1 MTGPTPGAPRPPGLP
16 MAGDP
21 MQARMAEE
29 LARRTR
35 ISKNLGRIKHK
46 VVVMSGKGG
55 VGKSTVS
62 VNLAASLAQRGYQV
76 GVLDM
81 DITGPDV
88 PLMFGLEGSRL
99 DEGTGLIRPKLVPP
113 YGIRI
118 MSISFLLPSEG
129 TAVVWR
135 GPMKMHA
142 LTQFLGD
149 VEWGDLDF
157 LVIDLPPGTSD
168 EPLSVAQSIR
178 DIDGVVIVTTPQGVS
193 TLDVKKAIGFAKTLK
208 LRILGVL
215 ENMSGF
221 DCPHC
226 GHHMAIFGEEGGG
239 KKLADDNLAPF
250 LGAIPLDPQ
259 LVSRGDQGRPFVWDL
274 PNTAAAKGF
283 EAAVEKLLLLLNE
296 APKKP
301 AEMRA

>member
-1 MTGPTPGAPRPPGLP
+1 MTPEAPHAPLNAMNNP
-16 MAGDP
+16 MG
-21 MQARMAEE
+21 ARMAEE

-35 ISKNLGRIKHK
+35 ISKNLGRIRHK

-55 VGKSTVS
+55 VGKTTVS
-62 VNLAASLAQRGYQV
+62 VNLAASLAKRGFQV

-88 PLMFGLEGSRL
+88 PLMLGVEGRRL
-99 DEGTGLIRPKLVPP
+99 DEGTGMIQPILAAH
-113 YGIRI
+113 GIRI
-118 MSISFLLPSEG
+118 MSISFLLPTEA

-178 DIDGVVIVTTPQGVS
+178 DIDGVVIVTTPQTVS
-193 TLDVKKAIGFAKTLK
+193 TLDVKKALGFAKTLK
-208 LRILGVL
+208 LRVLGVI

-226 GHHMAIFGEEGGG
+226 GSHYAIFGKEGGG
-239 KKLADDNLAPF
+239 KQLAEDSLAPF
-250 LGAIPLDPQ
+250 LGAIPLDPL
-259 LVSRGDQGRPFVWDL
+259 LVERGDTGRPFVWDL
-274 PNTAAAKGF
+274 PDSPAAQKF
-283 EAAVEKLLLLLNE
+283 EAAVKELLRLVNEPDEKQV
-296 APKKP
+296 AS
-301 AEMRA
+301 AQ

>member
-1 MTGPTPGAPRPPGLP
+1 MPPGLGGP
-16 MAGDP
+16 AG
-21 MQARMAEE
+21 ARMAEE
-29 LARRTR
+29 LARRAR
-35 ISKNLGRIKHK
+35 ISKNLARIRHK

-62 VNLAASLAQRGYQV
+62 VNLAASLAARGFQV

-88 PLMFGLEGSRL
+88 PLMFGLEGRRL
-99 DEGTGLIRPKLVPP
+99 EEGQGLIRPLRAERDV
-113 YGIRI
+113 RV
-118 MSISFLLPSEG
+118 MSISFLLPTEG

-149 VEWGDLDF
+149 VDWGDLDF

-178 DIDGVVIVTTPQGVS
+178 DLDGVLIVTTPQAVA
-193 TLDVKKAIGFAKTLK
+193 TLDVKKAVGFARTLK
-208 LRILGVL
+208 LRVLGVI

-221 DCPHC
+221 VCPHC
-226 GHHMAIFGEEGGG
+226 GKESSVFGQAGAGAQ
-239 KKLADDNLAPF
+239 LAADAKAPF

-259 LVSRGDQGRPFVWDL
+259 LVERGDVGKPFVWDL
-274 PNTAAAKGF
+274 PDSVAAKQF
-283 EAAVEKLLLLLNE
+283 EEAVERLLPTLNE
-296 APKKP
+296 PMRKP
-301 AEMRA
+301 MARAR

>member
-1 MTGPTPGAPRPPGLP
+1 MSPDAPPMMPQGLGGP
-16 MAGDP
+16 AG
-21 MQARMAEE
+21 ARMAEE
-29 LARRTR
+29 LARRAR

-62 VNLAASLAQRGYQV
+62 VNLAASLAKRGFTV

-88 PLMFGLEGSRL
+88 PLMFGLEGRQL
-99 DEGTGLIRPKLVPP
+99 ATGEGLIQPLLAEHGVKV
-113 YGIRI
+113 
-118 MSISFLLPSEG
+118 MSISFLLPSAG

-149 VEWGDLDF
+149 VDWGDLDF

-178 DIDGVVIVTTPQGVS
+178 DLDGVIIVTTPQGVS
-193 TLDVKKAIGFAKTLK
+193 TLDVKKAVGFARTLK
-208 LRILGVL
+208 LRILGMI

-221 DCPHC
+221 VCPHC
-226 GHHMAIFGEEGGG
+226 NGHSSIFGKEGGG
-239 KKLADDNLAPF
+239 EKLAHDSNAPF
-250 LGAIPLDPQ
+250 LGAIPLDPI
-259 LVSRGDQGRPFVWDL
+259 LVERGDIGKPFVWDL
-274 PNTAAAKGF
+274 PDTEAAKRF
-283 EAAVEKLLLLLNE
+283 EACVEKLLPSLNE
-296 APKKP
+296 PSTKP
-301 AEMRA
+301 MARAR

>member
-1 MTGPTPGAPRPPGLP
+1 MSPETPPTMPPGLGGP
-16 MAGDP
+16 AG
-21 MQARMAEE
+21 ARMAEE
-29 LARRTR
+29 LARRAR
-35 ISKNLGRIKHK
+35 ISKNLGRIRHK

-62 VNLAASLAQRGYQV
+62 VNLAASLAARGFQV

-88 PLMFGLEGSRL
+88 PLMFGLEGRRL
-99 DEGTGLIRPKLVPP
+99 EEGQGLIRPLRAERDV
-113 YGIRI
+113 RV
-118 MSISFLLPSEG
+118 MSISFLLPTEG

-149 VEWGDLDF
+149 VDWGDLDF

-178 DIDGVVIVTTPQGVS
+178 DLDGVLIVTTPQAVA
-193 TLDVKKAIGFAKTLK
+193 TLDVKKAVGFARTLK
-208 LRILGVL
+208 LRVLGVI

-221 DCPHC
+221 VCPHC
-226 GHHMAIFGEEGGG
+226 GKESSVFGQAGAGAQ
-239 KKLADDNLAPF
+239 LAADAKAPF

-259 LVSRGDQGRPFVWDL
+259 LVERGDVGKPFVWDL
-274 PNTAAAKGF
+274 PDSVAAKQF
-283 EAAVEKLLLLLNE
+283 EEAVERLLPTLNE
-296 APKKP
+296 PMRKP
-301 AEMRA
+301 MARAR

>member
-1 MTGPTPGAPRPPGLP
+1 MTPEAPKVAPPT
-16 MAGDP
+16 MGDP
-21 MQARMAEE
+21 MRARMAEE

-35 ISKNLGRIKHK
+35 ISKNLGRIRHK
-46 VVVMSGKGG
+46 IVVMSGKGG

-62 VNLAASLAQRGYQV
+62 VNLAASLAKRGFQV

-81 DITGPDV
+81 DITGPDI
-88 PLMFGLEGSRL
+88 PLMFGIEGQRLE
-99 DEGTGLIRPKLVPP
+99 EGTGLIPPKTVPP
-113 YGIRI
+113 YGIKV
-118 MSISFLLPSEG
+118 MSISFLLPTEG

-178 DIDGVVIVTTPQGVS
+178 DLDGVVIVTTPQSVS
-193 TLDVKKAIGFAKTLK
+193 TLDVKKAIGFAKLLK
-208 LRILGVL
+208 LRVLGVL

-226 GHHMAIFGEEGGG
+226 GQHYSIFGTEGAG
-239 KKLADDNLAPF
+239 KDLAEASLAPF

-259 LVSRGDQGRPFVWDL
+259 LVERSDTGRPFVWDL
-274 PNTAAAKGF
+274 PDSPATKRF
-283 EAAVEKLLLLLNE
+283 EEAVSMLLQLLNE
-296 APKKP
+296 PETRLTRTAS
-301 AEMRA
+301 AGG

>member
-1 MTGPTPGAPRPPGLP
+1 
-16 MAGDP
+16 
-21 MQARMAEE
+21 MAEE

-35 ISKNLGRIKHK
+35 ISKNLGRIRHK

-55 VGKSTVS
+55 VGKTTVS
-62 VNLAASLAQRGYQV
+62 VNLAASLAKRGFQV

-88 PLMFGLEGSRL
+88 PLMFGLEGRRL
-99 DEGTGLIRPKLVPP
+99 GEGTGMIQPLQAER
-113 YGIRI
+113 GIRV
-118 MSISFLLPSEG
+118 MSISFLLPTES

-149 VEWGDLDF
+149 VDWGDLDF

-193 TLDVKKAIGFAKTLK
+193 TLDVKKAVGFAKTLK
-208 LRILGVL
+208 LRVLGVL

-221 DCPHC
+221 DCPSC
-226 GHHMAIFGEEGGG
+226 GSHYAIFGKEGGG
-239 KKLADDNLAPF
+239 RTLAEESLTPF
-250 LGAIPLDPQ
+250 LGAIPLDPA
-259 LVSRGDQGRPFVWDL
+259 LVERGDQGRPFVWDL
-274 PNTAAAKGF
+274 PDSAAAKNF
-283 EAAVEKLLLLLNE
+283 EAAVSQMLRLLNE
-296 APKKP
+296 P
-301 AEMRA
+301 AEKQVASAR

>member
-1 MTGPTPGAPRPPGLP
+1 MTGPTPGQGPKLP
-16 MAGDP
+16 TMQDP

-62 VNLAASLAQRGYQV
+62 VNLAASLAQRGFRV

-88 PLMFGLEGSRL
+88 PLMFGLEGQHL
-99 DEGTGLIRPKLVPP
+99 EGGTGLIQPLIAPP
-113 YGIRI
+113 YGVRI
-118 MSISFLLPSEG
+118 MSISFLLPTEG

-149 VEWGDLDF
+149 VNWGDLDF
-157 LVIDLPPGTSD
+157 LIIDMPPGTSD

-178 DIDGVVIVTTPQGVS
+178 DLDGVIIVTTPQGVS
-193 TLDVKKAIGFAKTLK
+193 TLDVKKAVGFAKTLR
-208 LRILGVL
+208 LRVLGVI

-226 GHHMAIFGEEGGG
+226 GNHYDIFGKAGAG
-239 KKLADDNLAPF
+239 KTLADDSLAPF

-259 LVSRGDQGRPFVWDL
+259 LVERGDKGKPFVWDL
-274 PNTAAAKGF
+274 PNATATKRF
-283 EAAVEKLLLLLNE
+283 EEAVEKFLPLLNE
-296 APKKP
+296 PSRRVEKTV
-301 AEMRA
+301 